1 MPFWVRL
8 MQVWAK
14 RPLLSPKDKKP
25 WPCVPLPKTHSRAPT
40 KRLGWRKF
48 TLYWGML
55 ITRFP
60 FSSGCYRYH
69 TAVRCFLLL
78 RRCDSIRSG
87 IKSATILAFRN
98 WPQKRNREL
107 GKLPSELA
115 VCRVKHERGAS
126 IVFMFVKIV
135 AALKERRQ
143 SGNPAATLQRT
154 QTRRQIC
161 EILLTLNTA
170 N

>member
-1 MPFWVRL
+1 MP
-8 MQVWAK
+8 
-14 RPLLSPKDKKP
+14 
-25 WPCVPLPKTHSRAPT
+25 
-40 KRLGWRKF
+40 
-48 TLYWGML
+48 

-107 GKLPSELA
+107 GKLSSELA

-135 AALKERRQ
+135 EALKERRQ
-143 SGNPAATLQRT
+143 SGNPAATPAFDRRSIRRSDTAATVVLKQRMPPG
-154 QTRRQIC
+154 R
-161 EILLTLNTA
+161 
-170 N
+170 

>member
-1 MPFWVRL
+1 

-14 RPLLSPKDKKP
+14 RPLLSPKDKKL
-25 WPCVPLPKTHSRAPT
+25 WPYIPLPKIHSVARKKRTEWRAS
-40 KRLGWRKF
+40 

-60 FSSGCYRYH
+60 FSSGYYRYH

-98 WPQKRNREL
+98 WPQKRNRED
-107 GKLPSELA
+107 KRISSRNSVTNASATAVFRLPITSPDGLPFISA
-115 VCRVKHERGAS
+115 YSV
-126 IVFMFVKIV
+126 IF
-135 AALKERRQ
+135 
-143 SGNPAATLQRT
+143 
-154 QTRRQIC
+154 
-161 EILLTLNTA
+161 
-170 N
+170 